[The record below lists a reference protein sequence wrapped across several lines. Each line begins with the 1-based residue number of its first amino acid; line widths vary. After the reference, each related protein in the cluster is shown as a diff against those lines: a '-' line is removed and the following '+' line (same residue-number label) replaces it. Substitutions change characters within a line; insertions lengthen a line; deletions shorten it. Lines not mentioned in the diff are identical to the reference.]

1 MIDELSA
8 LRLLK
13 KRFKKV
19 SKNVYLGIGDD
30 AAAVKINPE
39 NLLLATTDS
48 QVEGVHFL
56 KELIS
61 PMDLGRKSLAVAVSD
76 IGAMGGVPKFF
87 LSSLGFSKE
96 EDECFLKEMIDGF
109 EKGAEEFKVAL
120 IGGNL
125 SASDKLFL
133 DITVLGEVEPD
144 IMVNRSGAR
153 SGDIIYVSGTVGD
166 SALGLRMLKIG
177 MRSEKEGFL
186 ISRHISPQPRLAL
199 GRELAQKRLPTSMI
213 DISDGLILD
222 LEHITVE
229 NGLGAEIYIDQIPLS
244 PEYGA
249 RILDFTQDTYQL
261 ALSGGEDYELLF
273 TSPEETR
280 EEIIR
285 VSRRLNVKITEIGRV
300 TDKLPIRVIDSDGRE
315 IKVRQRGFIHFS
327 I

>member
-8 LRLLK
+8 LRLIK
-13 KRFKKV
+13 ERFKNV
-19 SKNVYLGIGDD
+19 PKNVSLGIGDD

-61 PMDLGRKSLAVAVSD
+61 PKDLGIKSLAVAVSD

-87 LSSLGFSKE
+87 LASLGFSKE
-96 EDECFLKEMIDGF
+96 EDEGFLREMIDGF
-109 EKGAEEFKVAL
+109 EIGAQEFELAL

-125 SASDKLFL
+125 GASDKLFI
-133 DITVLGEVEPD
+133 DITVLGEVEPN
-144 IMVNRSGAR
+144 IMVKRSGAR

-177 MRSEKEGFL
+177 IRSENESFL
-186 ISRHISPQPRLAL
+186 ISRHISPRPRLAL
-199 GRELAQKRLPTSMI
+199 GRELAQKKLPTSMI

-222 LEHITVE
+222 LERITVE
-229 NGLGAEIYIDQIPLS
+229 NKLGAEIYIDQIPLS
-244 PEYGA
+244 PDYRAG
-249 RILDFTQDTYQL
+249 IPDFTPDTYQL

-273 TSPEETR
+273 TSPEEKK
-280 EEIIR
+280 EEIMW
-285 VSRRLNVKITEIGRV
+285 VSRRFNVKITEIGRV
-300 TDKLPIRVIDSDGRE
+300 TDRLPIRVIDSDGRE
-315 IKVRQRGFIHFS
+315 IKVKQRGFIHFG